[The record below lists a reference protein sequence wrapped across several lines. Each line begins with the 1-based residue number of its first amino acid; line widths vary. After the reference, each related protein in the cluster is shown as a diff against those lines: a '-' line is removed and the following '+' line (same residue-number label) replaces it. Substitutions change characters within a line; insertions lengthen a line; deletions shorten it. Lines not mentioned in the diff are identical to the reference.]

1 MGYGAEGNT
10 DKNEDTQ
17 PTVPNE
23 STVVPEQPKPQQQ
36 PQPQYTE
43 QPAPQQH
50 TKAPNE
56 GVNMGQKHNRNFMEM
71 LGNPA
76 AWAGRGERTHSS
88 DSRAVAFRNAFRTK
102 YEELK
107 KDTSVILSVDFA
119 IYDGDFVNGQNLS
132 SVVAHAKIE
141 TNGGIVTVIRPMLVA
156 VKRERRN
163 SRTANYNNLQV
174 TVDQRTQDL
183 ASGNYYS
190 KVSDFIA
197 RTVPNS
203 GRIVSAGILELPVS
217 LDPTDEE
224 TITNILIDNEQ
235 RLYDA
240 VSTAN
245 DESRI
250 TLQALA
256 QTKAQLAITP
266 VYGRN
271 ITRTVTGR
279 PVRSDVTVSLNANF
293 RTGQPQGGYQGNQQ
307 DNMTSLEL
315 NSLSGFIDLVPFRA
329 PMQSPIG
336 ITNPMDMQCFNAY
349 FVITNV
355 RQGDVSKPN
364 QMEAFCMSL
373 AQMYY
378 ITANGSWIQAVGPTF
393 GEGRNINDPTAI
405 GYWVA
410 AKRFSDNGK
419 DITDMGVIQQLLKT
433 YLTGDPTSPVPALGF
448 MMDINPTGEN
458 AALELPLLEIALQT
472 SNAASAT
479 KYIVSAMDNLTG
491 GRFSS
496 IYNPTG
502 PLVRF
507 TGDLVSLGEYVG
519 QDGQK
524 RDVRD
529 MGYLPMLNLTDGN
542 QEDFRQWFDT
552 TKPSNT
558 PQELLRIRESVEKR
572 YLGTNC
578 EFDGYAYRVQ
588 FDAEFVTAVYKAI
601 VGCGVSIVVQDNGAQ
616 NQQAYFGNPA
626 LTAGMVNGMASSGW
640 VNQNQANSFSQNQ
653 SLYGG
658 NVQYY

>member
-1 MGYGAEGNT
+1 MGYGANGNDT
-10 DKNEDTQ
+10 NKNENTEQQDTTQ
-17 PTVPNE
+17 AK
-23 STVVPEQPKPQQQ
+23 PEQ
-36 PQPQYTE
+36 PQPQQFDQTPPH
-43 QPAPQQH
+43 Q
-50 TKAPNE
+50 TKARKE
-56 GVNMGQKHNRNFMEM
+56 GVNMGQKQTGNNRNIMEM

-107 KDTSVILSVDFA
+107 KDTSVILDVDFA

-132 SVVAHAKIE
+132 SIIAYAKIE
-141 TNGGIVTVIRPMLVA
+141 TNNGVVTVIRPMLVS
-156 VKRERRN
+156 VKRDRRS
-163 SRTANYNNLQV
+163 SRTANYSNIQV
-174 TVDQRTQDL
+174 TVDQRPQDL
-183 ASGNYYS
+183 AAGNYYS
-190 KVSDFIA
+190 KVADYIA
-197 RTVPNS
+197 RNVPNVGS
-203 GRIVSAGILELPVS
+203 VRSAGILELPVS

-224 TITNILIDNEQ
+224 AIANILIDNEQ

-240 VSTAN
+240 VSTAK

-256 QTKAQLAITP
+256 QTQAQLAITP

-271 ITRTVTGR
+271 TTHTVTGR

-293 RTGQPQGGYQGNQQ
+293 RINQQQGGYQGNQQ
-307 DNMTSLEL
+307 DNTASVEL

-336 ITNPMDMQCFNAY
+336 ITNPLDMQCFNAY
-349 FVITNV
+349 FVITNA

-364 QMEAFCMSL
+364 QMESFLLSL

-378 ITANGSWIQAVGPTF
+378 ITANGSWLQAFAPTF
-393 GEGRNINDPTAI
+393 GEGRNTNDPTAM
-405 GYWVA
+405 GYWIA
-410 AKRFSDNGK
+410 SKRFSDNGK

-433 YLTGDPTSPVPALGF
+433 YLTGNPTSPVPALGF

-472 SNAASAT
+472 PKAEQAA
-479 KYIVSAMDNLTG
+479 KYIIEAMNNLTG
-491 GRFSS
+491 GRFTSV
-496 IYNPTG
+496 YNPTG
-502 PLVRF
+502 PMVKF

-572 YLGTNC
+572 YLGTSC

-640 VNQNQANSFSQNQ
+640 VNTNQNGAFNMNQN
-653 SLYGG
+653 LYGG
-658 NVQYY
+658 QSTYY